1 MITILQSNV
10 PRCPKCSALM
20 YRREQDGR
28 LFMICADCLKVY
40 EVIDSGQAEIEV
52 TISDNKEDIENV

>member
-20 YRREQDGR
+20 YRREQDGK
-28 LFMICADCLKVY
+28 LYMICADCLKVY
-40 EVIDSGQAEIEV
+40 EVIDNGQAEIEV
-52 TISDNKEDIENV
+52 MISDTKEE

>member
-20 YRREQDGR
+20 YRREQDEK
-28 LFMICADCLKVY
+28 LYMICADCLKVY
-40 EVIDSGQAEIEV
+40 EVIDNGQAEIEV
-52 TISDNKEDIENV
+52 MISDTKEE